1 MNTKKCLGY
10 EIMRNIT
17 GFWRKTEQK
26 VSILAAV
33 LVEKDVRVKVWRRRH
48 GDARHWF
55 EKNNRED
62 AFDHQQEMIWAHTGA
77 RQHDDNH
84 PYRKDQECRPDSWTS
99 SDDDSYKKNK

>member
-1 MNTKKCLGY
+1 MPGY

-17 GFWRKTEQK
+17 GVTGVKLNKKFPFWPP
-26 VSILAAV
+26 L

-62 AFDHQQEMIWAHTGA
+62 AFDHQQEMIWAHSGA

-84 PYRKDQECRPDSWTS
+84 PYRKDPGNRPDSWTS